1 MERTKMMIAK
11 VIVDVP
17 AMQTDRPFDYLVPED
32 YRDLVQPGI
41 RVIVPFGP
49 RAVQGF
55 VTAIETN
62 TDVKKIKPIQK
73 LLDVEPI
80 LNDELLQLGQWLTEQ
95 TLSYQISSFQ
105 AMLPA
110 ALKAKYE
117 KEIKLKV
124 REQISMLP
132 ASLQNLFLK
141 NNRVSWN
148 EIENRA
154 DLIRAIQKEIKNG
167 LVDVDY
173 VVKARAKKK
182 THRVLTINITKEQ
195 AQELVDSLPLQAAR
209 QKEVLQYFI
218 DHDMVDVSRVDLKE
232 KLTSTDS
239 PIKSL
244 LTKGVLTEQNVEIYR
259 DPHADRTFAKTS
271 SLPLTEEQS
280 SAIAPILN
288 SIEENRHKPFLLYG
302 VTGSGKTEV
311 YLQSIE
317 EVLKKG
323 KQAIVLVPEI
333 SLTPQM
339 VERFKGR
346 FGSSVAVLHSGLSIG
361 EKYDE
366 WRKIYRKE
374 VNVVV
379 GARSAVFAPFDN
391 LGIIIIDEEHESSY
405 KQEENPRYH
414 ARDVAIYR
422 GNFHKCP
429 VVLGS
434 ATPTLE
440 SFARAKKG
448 VYHLLTL
455 SKRMHEREMPKVD
468 IVDMRE
474 ELRLG
479 NRSMFSELLFEMLQD
494 RINKGEQTVLF
505 LNRRGYSTFI
515 MCRDCGFVVTCPDC
529 DISLTY
535 HRTQNSLKCH
545 YCGYEETAPKACP
558 SCQSEHIRFFGTGTQ
573 KVEEEIGKLLPEARI
588 IRMDVDTTSR
598 KGSHEKLLTAFGEG
612 KADILLGTQMIA
624 KGLDFP
630 KVTLVGV
637 LTADTMLHLPDFR
650 SSEKTFQLLTQV
662 SGRAGRHEL
671 PGEVVIQTYTPEHY
685 SIQLASHHNYNEFYQ
700 TEMSMRKVH
709 QYPPFFFISLITIS
723 HPEIT
728 KVVAVTERITAYL
741 RANLSEGAIVLGPA
755 ASPIPRIKN
764 RYRYQCMI
772 KYKNEPKLKK
782 SLKGLLDHYQKE
794 IQQDLQITIDMNP
807 HMMM

>member
-1 MERTKMMIAK
+1 MERAKMMIAK

-17 AMQTDRPFDYLVPED
+17 AMQTDRPFDYLIPED
-32 YRDLVQPGI
+32 YCDLMQPGI

-49 RAVQGF
+49 RNVQGF
-55 VTAIETN
+55 VIAIEPYTEER
-62 TDVKKIKPIQK
+62 KLRPIQK

-80 LNDELLQLGQWLTEQ
+80 LNKELLQLGQWLTEQ

-117 KEIKLKV
+117 KEIVLKNPD
-124 REQISMLP
+124 QIQVLP
-132 ASLQNLFLK
+132 SSLKHLFLK
-141 NNRVSWN
+141 NDRINWT
-148 EIENRA
+148 EIEDRT
-154 DLIRAIQKEIKNG
+154 DLIRAIQKEMNNG
-167 LVDVDY
+167 VVEVDY
-173 VVKARAKKK
+173 VVKAKAKKK
-182 THRVLTINITKEQ
+182 THRVLSINITEEQ
-195 AQELVDSLPLQAAR
+195 AKQLVDSLPAQASR
-209 QKEVLQYFI
+209 QKDVLQYFI
-218 DHDMVDVSRVDLKE
+218 NHDMLDVSRIDLKE
-232 KLTSTDS
+232 RLSTTDS
-239 PIKSL
+239 PIKTLIDKS
-244 LTKGVLTEQNVEIYR
+244 VLTEKNVEIYR
-259 DPHADRTFAKTS
+259 DPHADKNFPKTT

-280 SAIAPILN
+280 AAIAPILH
-288 SIEENRHKPFLLYG
+288 SIEENRHDSYLLYG

-317 EVLKKG
+317 EVLKRG

-366 WRKIYRKE
+366 WRKIHRKE

-379 GARSAVFAPFDN
+379 GARSAVFAPFEN

-422 GNFHKCP
+422 GQFHKCP

-468 IVDMRE
+468 IIDMRE
-474 ELRLG
+474 ELRHG
-479 NRSMFSELLFEMLQD
+479 NRSMFSELLFEKLQD
-494 RINKGEQTVLF
+494 RLLKGEQTVLF

-535 HRTQNSLKCH
+535 HRTQNLLKCH
-545 YCGYEETAPKACP
+545 YCGYEENAPKACP
-558 SCQSEHIRFFGTGTQ
+558 SCQSDHIRFFGTGTQ
-573 KVEEEIGKLLPEARI
+573 KVEEEIGKLIPEARI

-612 KADILLGTQMIA
+612 RADILLGTQMIA

-662 SGRAGRHEL
+662 SGRAGRHDL

-685 SIQLASHHNYNEFYQ
+685 SIQLASKHNYNEFYQ
-700 TEMSMRKVH
+700 MEMGMRKVH
-709 QYPPFFFISLITIS
+709 QYPPFFYISLITIS

-728 KVVAVTERITAYL
+728 KVVSITEKITAYL
-741 RANLSEGAIVLGPA
+741 RANLSNGAIVLGPT

-772 KYKNEPKLKK
+772 KYKEEPKLKQY
-782 SLKGLLDHYQKE
+782 LKGLLDHYQRE